1 MRAIVG
7 ITAAEKWPD
16 EAEATEPRTNEDGEF
31 LLTVNSNHR
40 VNQDPNIDIW
50 SCAANKVFERQ
61 QVSFIF
67 HTVDNAADHD

>member
-16 EAEATEPRTNEDGEF
+16 EAEAAAPRTNEDGEF

-40 VNQDPNIDIW
+40 VDQDPNKDVW
-50 SCAANKVFERQ
+50 SRAANKVFERQ

-67 HTVDNAADHD
+67 CTLDNVADHH